1 MNKATKLIAA
11 ALALVVLGSAAFL
24 LLAPGKTD
32 SPVAVIEQNGAEL
45 ERITLDEV
53 EKAYSF
59 PIIYPDG
66 GENVVLV
73 EPGRIRVESADCPD
87 KVCVN
92 QGFISD
98 GTVPIACLPHKLI
111 IRIEGGDSGLDAAN

>member
-1 MNKATKLIAA
+1 MNKATGFIAA
-11 ALALVVLGSAAFL
+11 ALALVVVASGAVL
-24 LLAPGKTD
+24 LLGTGQTGA
-32 SPVAVIEQNGAEL
+32 PVAVIEQDGKIV
-45 ERITLDEV
+45 ERIDLTKV
-53 EKAYSF
+53 EKPYSF
-59 PIIYPDG
+59 PMYDENG

-98 GTVPIACLPHKLI
+98 STVPVVCLPHKLL
-111 IRIEGGDSGLDAAN
+111 IRIEGRDSGLDASN

>member
-1 MNKATKLIAA
+1 MALWIIA
-11 ALALVVLGSAAFL
+11 VLSVMVLSFSFEAHQQTGIN
-24 LLAPGKTD
+24 
-32 SPVAVIEQNGAEL
+32 VYVR
-45 ERITLDEV
+45 ERDRV
-53 EKAYSF
+53 
-59 PIIYPDG
+59 
-66 GENVVLV
+66 NRLV

-92 QGFISD
+92 QGYISD

>member
-1 MNKATKLIAA
+1 MNKATKLILA
-11 ALALVVLGSAAFL
+11 ALVLAVLGSGAWIAL
-24 LLAPGKTD
+24 RPGRTQA
-32 SPVAVIEQNGAEL
+32 PVAVIEQNGTPI
-45 ERITLDEV
+45 ERIDLSRV
-53 EKAYSF
+53 ETPWSF
-59 PIIYPDG
+59 PIYDENG